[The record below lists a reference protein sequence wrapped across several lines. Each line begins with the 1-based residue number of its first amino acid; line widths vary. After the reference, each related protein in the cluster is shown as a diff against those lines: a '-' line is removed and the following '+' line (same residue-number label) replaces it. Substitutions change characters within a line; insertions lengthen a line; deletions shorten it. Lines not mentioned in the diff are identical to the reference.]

1 MTTSNSS
8 VSISVLLSVICLGL
22 GMIFVG
28 GWYFQSSLVE
38 MKEQQQSSLVELK
51 VQQEETI
58 RTVQQL
64 KEKVKRQ
71 NQQLIELHL
80 QFEQVSLVITS

>member
-22 GMIFVG
+22 AVMFVG

-38 MKEQQQSSLVELK
+38 LK
-51 VQQEETI
+51 VQQQETAQI
-58 RTVQQL
+58 VQQL

-71 NQQLIELHL
+71 NKQLFELQL
-80 QFEQVSLVITS
+80 QFEQVSQGIYIIAVDN

>member
-1 MTTSNSS
+1 MTTSNNS

-22 GMIFVG
+22 AVMLVG
-28 GWYFQSSLVE
+28 GWYFQSSLI
-38 MKEQQQSSLVELK
+38 ELK
-51 VQQEETI
+51 AQQEETI

-71 NQQLIELHL
+71 NKELTEL
-80 QFEQVSLVITS
+80 QSQVEQVSLAI